1 MIDSNVDIDEITS
14 IVDDKIEDVKST
26 VATEVKNEIAGN
38 VDESKDTLGEVVDL
52 LTQHEEEAEQRQ
64 NQINEIK
71 DTLDEIQVGGGGWNE
86 VS

>member
-14 IVDDKIEDVKST
+14 IVDEKIEDVKST
-26 VATEVKNEIAGN
+26 VTTEVKNEIVGN

-52 LTQHEEEAEQRQ
+52 FTRHEEEAEQRQ

-71 DTLDEIQVGGGGWNE
+71 DTLDEIQVGGGGWTD